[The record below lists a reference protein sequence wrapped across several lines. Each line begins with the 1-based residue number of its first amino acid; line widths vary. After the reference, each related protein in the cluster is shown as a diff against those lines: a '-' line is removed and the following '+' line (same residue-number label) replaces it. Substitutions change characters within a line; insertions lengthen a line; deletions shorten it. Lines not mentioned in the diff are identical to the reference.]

1 MTATLIGD
9 VTVAIL
15 LIVAIGYAAVLNRRL
30 AVLRE
35 DRAKLE
41 ELIQGLNV
49 ASVSAQTGIAGL
61 RKVTEEVGKDLE
73 KELAASRS
81 LRDDLHYLIERG
93 GAAGTGDDRDIGYS
107 RSNDLFDD
115 HLNRRPVDHRQ
126 HLLWNDAR
134 RRQHPGAEAGRED
147 NGLANLHP
155 IPAIFSARGG
165 ATRALPGRIC
175 MRCKGSL
182 RGAP

>member
-9 VTVAIL
+9 IIVALL
-15 LIVAIGYAAVLNRRL
+15 LIATIGYAAVLNRRL

-49 ASVSAQTGIAGL
+49 ASVNAQSGIAGL
-61 RKVTEEVGKDLE
+61 RKATDDVGRDLE

-93 GAAGTGDDRDIGYS
+93 GAVADRLEGSI
-107 RSNDLFDD
+107 R
-115 HLNRRPVDHRQ
+115 
-126 HLLWNDAR
+126 AR
-134 RRQHPGAEAGRED
+134 RDDAPRIAEVAAAPRAGGKVAQLRTPTEPQEATSQISRAERE
-147 NGLANLHP
+147 LL
-155 IPAIFSARGG
+155 
-165 ATRALPGRIC
+165 RALGGR
-175 MRCKGSL
+175 R
-182 RGAP
+182 